1 MIIRAGSGMKDDV
14 TKSSLRHS
22 VEQTRSST
30 WELGGGSEE
39 RHSPASEILVVLTIS
54 HTGQSQESIGQLTS
68 SAQQE
73 LSCFSAPCG
82 QI

>member
-30 WELGGGSEE
+30 WELVVGSEMDG
-39 RHSPASEILVVLTIS
+39 HSPASGILVVLTVTIS
-54 HTGQSQESIGQLTS
+54 HTGESPESNGPLIK
-68 SAQQE
+68 
-73 LSCFSAPCG
+73 CN
-82 QI
+82 